1 MARAGPDHP
10 AGSAIADAVRSRYA
24 RLAGES
30 SALACGAA
38 LDLSEP
44 RPGEVLVD
52 LGCGRGQDVLRAAER
67 VGPTGAAIGVDSSEA
82 MLARARESVP
92 AGARNVRLLR
102 SDLAALDLP
111 DGSADVVISN
121 CSINHAPD
129 KGAVYREIRRV
140 LRPGGRFV
148 VSDVV
153 SLEEL
158 PPSVRADPAAWAA
171 CYGGAIPEPEYLA
184 AIRGAGFEKVEVLQ
198 RTEPYRKGSVQVRS
212 LTLKGTR

>member
-1 MARAGPDHP
+1 
-10 AGSAIADAVRSRYA
+10 
-24 RLAGES
+24 
-30 SALACGAA
+30 
-38 LDLSEP
+38 
-44 RPGEVLVD
+44 
-52 LGCGRGQDVLRAAER
+52 
-67 VGPTGAAIGVDSSEA
+67 

-92 AGARNVRLLR
+92 AGARNVRFQR
-102 SDLAALDLP
+102 SDLAALDVP
-111 DGSADVVISN
+111 DGSVDVVISN

-158 PPSVRADPAAWAA
+158 PASVRADPAAWAA